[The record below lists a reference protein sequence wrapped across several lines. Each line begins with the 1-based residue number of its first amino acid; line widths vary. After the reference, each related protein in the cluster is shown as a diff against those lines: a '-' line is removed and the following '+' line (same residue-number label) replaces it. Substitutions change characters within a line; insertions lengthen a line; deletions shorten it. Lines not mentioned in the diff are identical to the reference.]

1 MADIAIRGATKSYDG
16 RVAAVDDV
24 DLDVADGELLV
35 LVGPLRRDRI
45 GELMWPGLD
54 PVAAGRNVRVTL
66 SRLRA
71 MLEPFVAANYK
82 PEPKR
87 KHKRND
93 PFAEGA
99 IVRDRDGDG
108 GTSR

>member
-1 MADIAIRGATKSYDG
+1 
-16 RVAAVDDV
+16 
-24 DLDVADGELLV
+24 
-35 LVGPLRRDRI
+35 
-45 GELMWPGLD
+45 
-54 PVAAGRNVRVTL
+54 
-66 SRLRA
+66 

-99 IVRDRDGDG
+99 SDRDRGGD
-108 GTSR
+108 TSR

>member
-1 MADIAIRGATKSYDG
+1 
-16 RVAAVDDV
+16 
-24 DLDVADGELLV
+24 
-35 LVGPLRRDRI
+35 
-45 GELMWPGLD
+45 
-54 PVAAGRNVRVTL
+54 
-66 SRLRA
+66 

-93 PFAEGA
+93 PFAEGT
-99 IVRDRDGDG
+99 IVRDRDRDG